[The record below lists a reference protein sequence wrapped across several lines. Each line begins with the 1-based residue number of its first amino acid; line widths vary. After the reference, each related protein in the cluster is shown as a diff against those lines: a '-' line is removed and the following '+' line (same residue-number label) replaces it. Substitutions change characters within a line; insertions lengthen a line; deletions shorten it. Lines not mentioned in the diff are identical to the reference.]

1 MKEKRKKK
9 KIFFGGLTWHSEP
22 CIEILFYFRV
32 EFCFRNLEF
41 LFFWVKKKKTFEFLQ
56 DEIKPLTLGFLILR
70 FLAGYRVTCKVRQLG
85 GKNGQFRHNR
95 ASNAGLGMKIL
106 QKGKTWTKTSF
117 STNFS
122 GKLSFILC
130 FLFPATAGYIF
141 FSLLLPVQLL

>member
-1 MKEKRKKK
+1 
-9 KIFFGGLTWHSEP
+9 
-22 CIEILFYFRV
+22 V